1 MVAPAPASPFYW
13 RYNPEV
19 YRLMG
24 MKCKDCGHI
33 TYPRKK
39 ICPACGSFNVE
50 ECKLSRRGTVHTYCI
65 NWVLPPEVEPPVPL
79 VIVDLEGG
87 GKYQGLITEVAK
99 PEEVKVGDKVEM
111 VLRKLYTDRGL
122 NVYGYKFRL
131 VEED

>member
-1 MVAPAPASPFYW
+1 
-13 RYNPEV
+13 
-19 YRLMG
+19 
-24 MKCKDCGHI
+24 
-33 TYPRKK
+33 
-39 ICPACGSFNVE
+39 
-50 ECKLSRRGTVHTYCI
+50 
-65 NWVLPPEVEPPVPL
+65 VLPPEVEPPVPL